1 MLRQLHT
8 RCTMYLLKI
17 LVPINLLY
25 TGGQVTH
32 KKFFLLTT
40 TGNHQPRYSKNFYYN
55 FYSFSSSVRM
65 SHWTESLCSKKNFK
79 QNTLR
84 LVCKGW
90 ETIELVKTPRIA
102 LFSILVQ
109 NECSIEKWGPC
120 LGVIYQ
126 LCRLTMEREEIHFI
140 VGR

>member
-1 MLRQLHT
+1 MLRQFHT

-17 LVPINLLY
+17 LLPINLLY

-32 KKFFLLTT
+32 KKFFYWHQQTH
-40 TGNHQPRYSKNFYYN
+40 HQPRNSKNFYYN

-65 SHWTESLCSKKNFK
+65 SYWTESLCLKKTFK

-84 LVCKGW
+84 LVCEGW

-126 LCRLTMEREEIHFI
+126 LCGLTMEREEIYFI